1 MEPRPVPTR
10 PDLQR
15 RLGSVAVSGLVC
27 LAFVLLPSLPSRA
40 RAQEPAAGPVQTDL
54 SGVVLDAT
62 SGTPVLSA
70 TVTLVDG
77 ARRALSDSVGAF
89 RIPGV
94 APGPWLLEVQ
104 ALGYERLLLPVTA
117 AAAMEALEVHLQPSP
132 IALEGIDV
140 TGRVRD
146 AALSGVVL
154 DEATGEGIPFAALWL
169 RDERRFASDER
180 GAFRLPSVPPGS
192 YLLLAQRMGYEGLYV
207 HVNVRAEMEPVV
219 VRLRPD
225 PVVLEGITV
234 VSQRF
239 RGRRNAYPRIVRAFD
254 ENRLR
259 RTGLPDLFS
268 FLQYEAFLG
277 FSICDGNRNGLCV
290 LRRGYKLQ
298 PRVYVDEQYLICG
311 LDMLN
316 AYHPS
321 QFYLVEVYGG
331 GLQIR
336 AYTHEYVERQARR
349 PRMIEPAD
357 LPPPG
362 LPAC

>member
-1 MEPRPVPTR
+1 MLSER
-10 PDLQR
+10 
-15 RLGSVAVSGLVC
+15 SAAVATAIGLLCVM
-27 LAFVLLPSLPSRA
+27 APAVT
-40 RAQEPAAGPVQTDL
+40 AQEPVASRPTETVTGVVVDAESGGGIDGASVTL
-54 SGVVLDAT
+54 SGTGRRVVA
-62 SGTPVLSA
+62 
-70 TVTLVDG
+70 
-77 ARRALSDSVGAF
+77 DSSGAF
-89 RIPGV
+89 ALPDL
-94 APGPWLLEVQ
+94 PLGPALLRVEGF
-104 ALGYERLLLPVTA
+104 GYAELLLPLTVA
-117 AAAMEALEVHLQPSP
+117 VGMEPLRVRLQPDP

-140 TGRVRD
+140 RGRRGR

-154 DEATGEGIPFAALWL
+154 DALSGEGIPFAALWL

>member
-1 MEPRPVPTR
+1 MLSERSAAVATAIGLLCVMAPAVP
-10 PDLQR
+10 
-15 RLGSVAVSGLVC
+15 
-27 LAFVLLPSLPSRA
+27 
-40 RAQEPAAGPVQTDL
+40 AQEPVPSRPTETVTGVVVDAESGGAIYGASVTL
-54 SGVVLDAT
+54 SGTGRRVVSDS
-62 SGTPVLSA
+62 SGAFALPDLPLGPA
-70 TVTLVDG
+70 LLRVDG
-77 ARRALSDSVGAF
+77 F
-89 RIPGV
+89 
-94 APGPWLLEVQ
+94 
-104 ALGYERLLLPVTA
+104 GYDELLLPLTVA
-117 AAAMEALEVHLQPSP
+117 AGMEPLQVRLQPDP
-132 IALEGIDV
+132 IPLEGIDV
-140 TGRVRD
+140 TGRARD

-154 DEATGEGIPFAALWL
+154 DETTGEGIPFAALWL

-207 HVNVRAEMEPVV
+207 HVSVRAEMEPVV

-234 VSQRF
+234 VNRRF
-239 RGRRNAYPRIVRAFD
+239 RGRRNAYSRVVRAFD

-259 RTGLPDLFS
+259 RTGLPDLLT
-268 FLQYEAFLG
+268 FLRYEAFLT
-277 FSICDGNRNGLCV
+277 
-290 LRRGYKLQ
+290 LRRVE
-298 PRVYVDEQYLICG
+298 PRVYIDELYQICG

-321 QFYLVEVYGG
+321 QFYLVEVYGRG
-331 GLQIR
+331 AQIR
-336 AYTHEYVERQARR
+336 AYTHDYVERQARR